1 MCFTH
6 ALIILSKLL
15 RTTSSESTEQEPGF
29 SYKLKYDQTTSFDR
43 LRPSSKL

>member
-29 SYKLKYDQTTSFDR
+29 SCKLKSVSRSDHK
-43 LRPSSKL
+43 LR